1 MRWPARVGLMGAALA
16 AAGGVPGARWRGPE
30 AAVSGLAGAAVA
42 LAAQASAVA
51 LLRPVMGAGTPE
63 FVSRWALGMAVRGA
77 SFLVVALLLIVLK
90 DRLPVIWIAAG
101 YLVVLVPLLFVEN
114 RFLR

>member
-1 MRWPARVGLMGAALA
+1 VRWPARVGLMGAALA
-16 AAGGVPGARWRGPE
+16 AAVVVPGALWRGPE
-30 AAVSGLAGAAVA
+30 AAVAGLLGAAVA
-42 LAAQASAVA
+42 LAAQAGAVA
-51 LLRPVMGAGTPE
+51 LLRPGLAAGTPE

-101 YLVVLVPLLFVEN
+101 YLVVLMPLLFVET

>member
-16 AAGGVPGARWRGPE
+16 AAVVVPGALWRGPE
-30 AAVSGLAGAAVA
+30 AAVSGLLGAAVA
-42 LAAQASAVA
+42 LAAQAGAVA
-51 LLRPVMGAGTPE
+51 LLRPGLVAGTPE
-63 FVSRWALGMAVRGA
+63 FVSRWALGIAVRGA
-77 SFLVVALLLIVLK
+77 SFLVVALLLIALK

-101 YLVVLVPLLFVEN
+101 YLVVLMPLLFVET